1 MTIVPD
7 TEITSIKA
15 VLSTN
20 PDWGG
25 CHVTAHSLSGGQAHK
40 NYLVKDGSRRC
51 VVKLWNNYWETV
63 GVLPAAHVVLEN
75 TRIAAEIGVGA
86 PVITVSNEPLALALD
101 FVPGGHPRLS
111 DDNDSVTRLVPA
123 LHRLHHSGRRFLN
136 DINPFNLARQRMEA
150 ARRQGIELP
159 PGTSAIQALMD
170 RLETVLALDPSQF
183 VPCHLDIWDANIIK
197 DTFSM
202 TYNIIDWDLA
212 GNSDPCYEI
221 GFIAAQNGFGKEK
234 AHALFEAYFGNADPV
249 EMARARLFM
258 AVAHWSN
265 SGLWITAMGNAA
277 PNDDADY
284 AGELRTCWEGLITE
298 ITAPDFPD
306 LIKAAAKPAALV

>member
-7 TEITSIKA
+7 TEITSIEA
-15 VLSTN
+15 VLSSS
-20 PDWGG
+20 PEWGG
-25 CHVTAHSLSGGQAHK
+25 CHITARSLSGGQAHK
-40 NYLVKDGSRRC
+40 NYLVQAGQRCC

-75 TRIAAEIGVGA
+75 TKIAADIGVGA
-86 PVITVSNEPLALALD
+86 PVITVSAEPPALALD
-101 FVPGGHPRLS
+101 FVAGGHPRLNA
-111 DDNDSVTRLVPA
+111 DEDSIARLVPA

-136 DINPFNLARQRMEA
+136 DINPFKLAKQRMA
-150 ARRQGIELP
+150 AAEKQCIDLP
-159 PGTSAIQALMD
+159 PGAAAVQELMD
-170 RLETVLALDPSQF
+170 RVEAALALNPAQF

-197 DTFSM
+197 QTSSL

-221 GFIAAQNGFGKEK
+221 GFIAAQNGFDDEK
-234 AHALFEAYFGNADPV
+234 AHALFQAYFGTNDPAKI
-249 EMARARLFM
+249 ARARLFM

-265 SGLWITAMGNAA
+265 SGLWITAMGNAE

-284 AGELRTCWEGLITE
+284 AGELRTSWEGLIKE
-298 ITAPDFPD
+298 ITAPGFPE
-306 LIKAAAKPAALV
+306 LIKTAATPAALV

>member
-7 TEITSIKA
+7 TEITSIEA
-15 VLSTN
+15 VLSSS
-20 PDWGG
+20 PEWSG
-25 CHVTAHSLSGGQAHK
+25 CHITARSLSGGQAHK
-40 NYLVKDGSRRC
+40 NYLVQAGQRCC

-75 TRIAAEIGVGA
+75 TKIAADIGVGA
-86 PVITVSNEPLALALD
+86 PVITVSAEPPALALD
-101 FVPGGHPRLS
+101 FVAGGHPRLNA
-111 DDNDSVTRLVPA
+111 DEDSIARLVPA

-136 DINPFNLARQRMEA
+136 DINPFKLAKQRMA
-150 ARRQGIELP
+150 AAEKQGIDLP
-159 PGTSAIQALMD
+159 PGAAAVQELMD
-170 RLETVLALDPSQF
+170 RVEATLALNPAQF

-197 DTFSM
+197 QTSSL

-221 GFIAAQNGFGKEK
+221 GFIAAQNGFDDEK
-234 AHALFEAYFGNADPV
+234 AHALFQAYFGTNDPAKI
-249 EMARARLFM
+249 ARARLFM

-265 SGLWITAMGNAA
+265 SGLWITAMGNAE

-284 AGELRTCWEGLITE
+284 AGELRTSWEGLIKE
-298 ITAPDFPD
+298 ITAPGFPE
-306 LIKAAAKPAALV
+306 LIKTAATPAALV

>member
-7 TEITSIKA
+7 TEITSIEA
-15 VLSTN
+15 VLSSS
-20 PDWGG
+20 PEWGG
-25 CHVTAHSLSGGQAHK
+25 CHITARSLSGGQAHK
-40 NYLVKDGSRRC
+40 NYLVQAGQRCC

-75 TRIAAEIGVGA
+75 TKIAADIGVGA
-86 PVITVSNEPLALALD
+86 PVITVSAEPPALALD
-101 FVPGGHPRLS
+101 FVAGGHPRLNA
-111 DDNDSVTRLVPA
+111 DEDSIARLVPA

-136 DINPFNLARQRMEA
+136 DINPFKLAKQRMA
-150 ARRQGIELP
+150 AAEKQGIDLP
-159 PGTSAIQALMD
+159 PGAAAVQELMD
-170 RLETVLALDPSQF
+170 RVEAALALNPAQF

-197 DTFSM
+197 QTSSL

-221 GFIAAQNGFGKEK
+221 GFIAAQNGFDDEK
-234 AHALFEAYFGNADPV
+234 AHALFQAYFGTNDPAKI
-249 EMARARLFM
+249 ARARLFM

-265 SGLWITAMGNAA
+265 SGLWITAMGNAE

-284 AGELRTCWEGLITE
+284 AGELRTSWEGLIKE
-298 ITAPDFPD
+298 ITAPGFPE
-306 LIKAAAKPAALV
+306 LIKTAATPAALV